1 MMGVQT
7 PITFLPRRKSCWLY
21 FDFSVLERDPNYE
34 GEEIPS
40 TMLPYSRKMVWR
52 RVLGEL

>member
-40 TMLPYSRKMVWR
+40 TMLPYPRKMVWR